1 MMGDVNCRY
10 ASKVGT
16 KLRMRRSSREAVGR
30 PDVVSACRLPP
41 TSVRFVTPWCS
52 DALPVRP
59 WPSRLRDARCSNS
72 CPSLLSL
79 AAAAAPPQKTRRAA
93 SSNSSHS
100 SLVHP
105 RPTAPH
111 TTLSPHIPRAGNPI
125 FIIMS
130 APTHILFECATGCAI
145 FQVTQV
151 EEIAGKTTAVQEAAL
166 DIGNF
171 GRMVKLLSF
180 SPFRSAVD
188 ALQSCLDIS
197 EGQ

>member
-1 MMGDVNCRY
+1 MGGRRQCL
-10 ASKVGT
+10 
-16 KLRMRRSSREAVGR
+16 LRRLCGSS
-30 PDVVSACRLPP
+30 PCL
-41 TSVRFVTPWCS
+41 
-52 DALPVRP
+52 ALMH
-59 WPSRLRDARCSNS
+59 S
-72 CPSLLSL
+72 CPLKPIAAPRRALLQLCLCSPGRRRRRRPFT
-79 AAAAAPPQKTRRAA
+79 PPQKTRGAGVEQFFSQLARPSPPDRTSYHPI
-93 SSNSSHS
+93 SS
-100 SLVHP
+100 
-105 RPTAPH
+105 
-111 TTLSPHIPRAGNPI
+111 IPRAGNSTA
-125 FIIMS
+125 IIMS
-130 APTHILFECATGCAI
+130 APTHVLFECATGCAI